1 MTRFIIRRIL
11 TLIPVFLGINF
22 LIFTIMY
29 LSPGDAAAT
38 MLGPGA
44 TEEQIAQLRAKLGHD
59 QPFFIQYMNNL
70 KSLVTL
76 NYGRSY
82 STGRPVLD
90 DFSGRFPVTLT
101 LALGSTLFALLV
113 GLPLGVMS
121 AVKQYSI
128 FDYVGVV
135 VSLVLSAIPSFW
147 FGIMLIILFAI
158 KIPLVP
164 VSGIDSF
171 ASYIL
176 PIFSMGTVNSVILM
190 RMTRSIML
198 EVIRQDYIRT
208 IRAKGAPERYVIF
221 KHALKNALLPIITTI
236 GARFGHMLG
245 GVVVI
250 ETVFA
255 IPGVGTMLVD
265 GVRMKDLPTV
275 MIGVTL
281 FSFAFCFVNLL
292 VDLLYAAVDP
302 RIRESFSR

>member
-158 KIPLVP
+158 KIPLYRL
-164 VSGIDSF
+164 GIDTCQLYTAYLLDGYSKQRHTYAYDSF
-171 ASYIL
+171 NNV
-176 PIFSMGTVNSVILM
+176 GG
-190 RMTRSIML
+190 
-198 EVIRQDYIRT
+198 IRQDYIRT